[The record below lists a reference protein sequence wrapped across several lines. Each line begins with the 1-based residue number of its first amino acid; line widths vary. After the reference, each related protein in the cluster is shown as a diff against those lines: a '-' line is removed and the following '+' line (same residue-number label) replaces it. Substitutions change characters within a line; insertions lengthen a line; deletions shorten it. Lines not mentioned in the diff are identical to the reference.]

1 MFSAQ
6 ISFTQPLRVS
16 WVNGS
21 QEVPLGLFNLEP
33 LSVKKKRAY
42 INQTTDFTITD
53 QNAFGRFTQHL
64 ITSNN
69 FTWRLR
75 SDDLNVRALKF
86 PVSKGVKFQKDLTL
100 SGAWHVELS
109 V

>member
-1 MFSAQ
+1 MYSAQ

-42 INQTTDFTITD
+42 INQTTDFTIGPKRVWSVHPVFD
-53 QNAFGRFTQHL
+53 YVEQFHL
-64 ITSNN
+64 AS
-69 FTWRLR
+69 
-75 SDDLNVRALKF
+75 A
-86 PVSKGVKFQKDLTL
+86 
-100 SGAWHVELS
+100 E
-109 V
+109 

>member
-1 MFSAQ
+1 MDGWVIESPFQLEISLADTPVKVSHAGIFSAQ
-6 ISFTQPLRVS
+6 ISFVQPLSVS

-21 QEVPLGLFNLEP
+21 EEIPLGLFNLET
-33 LSVKKKRAY
+33 LNVKKKRAY

-53 QNAFGRFTQHL
+53 QNAFGRFTQYL

-75 SDDLNVRALKF
+75 SN
-86 PVSKGVKFQKDLTL
+86 
-100 SGAWHVELS
+100 
-109 V
+109 